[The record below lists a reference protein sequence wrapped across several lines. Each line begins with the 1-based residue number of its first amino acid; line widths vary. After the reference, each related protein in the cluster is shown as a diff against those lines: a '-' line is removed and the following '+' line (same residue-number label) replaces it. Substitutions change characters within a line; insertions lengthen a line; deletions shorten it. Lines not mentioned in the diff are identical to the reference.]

1 MQENCR
7 VVLQMCPWV
16 CVIPE
21 GRAVGRS
28 YREASCNLVGVVGRI
43 MSKSFSV
50 IFVNILQ
57 YLEKE
62 NQGC

>member
-1 MQENCR
+1 
-7 VVLQMCPWV
+7 MCPWV

-43 MSKSFSV
+43 MSKSFSM